1 MRSLAFFLA
10 ILTLAAGCVVED
22 KPVIPEDGGVEAGP
36 CGVCEFAT
44 PVCNDDLQ
52 CVECTAES
60 NSLCLERMLVCKT
73 DAFECVECN
82 TSSDCNLEKML
93 VCKTD
98 AFECVECNASSDC
111 NDPAAAG
118 CNTELNE
125 CEGCQSEADC
135 IGIEGRPVCDD
146 RTCVQCTPAT
156 EDVDCG
162 GKSCDPRTRECT
174 DTEVGS
180 LETCVECV
188 ADSECGEDGNR
199 CVPMTY
205 DGARYPNE
213 GIGFCLK
220 SIDLGGSC
228 ANPYRIVV
236 TRMSL
241 SGAEADDYCGI
252 NEDLTTCPAVRALLA
267 DTPCDPVNQDRDCPQ
282 PAGLCR
288 ELPGMLNRC
297 TYLCSSVDE
306 CVTPG
311 ATCGSSG
318 PGGDDYCGG

>member
-10 ILTLAAGCVVED
+10 ILTLAPGCVLED

-44 PVCNDDLQ
+44 PVCNDELQ
-52 CVECTAES
+52 CVECTAEQGS
-60 NSLCLERMLVCKT
+60 FCTDQMLVCK
-73 DAFECVECN
+73 AG
-82 TSSDCNLEKML
+82 
-93 VCKTD
+93 
-98 AFECVECNASSDC
+98 AFECVECNANSDC
-111 NDPAAAG
+111 NDPSAAR
-118 CNTELNE
+118 CDPEQNE
-125 CEGCQSEADC
+125 CGGCESETDC
-135 IGIEGRPVCDD
+135 IGIEGRPICND

-156 EDVDCG
+156 EDVDCD
-162 GKSCDPRTRECT
+162 GKSCDPASFACT

-180 LETCVECV
+180 LETCEECV

-236 TRMSL
+236 RRTSL
-241 SGAEADDYCGI
+241 SGAAADDYCGI
-252 NEDLTTCPAVRALLA
+252 NEDLATCQAVRALLA
-267 DTPCDPVNQDRDCPQ
+267 DTPCNPVNADQDCPQ

-288 ELPGMLNRC
+288 ELPGVLNRC
-297 TYLCSSVDE
+297 TYLCSDVVE
-306 CVTPG
+306 CKSPPAPG
-311 ATCGSSG
+311 STCGSSG
-318 PGGDDYCGG
+318 SGGDDYCGG

>member
-10 ILTLAAGCVVED
+10 ILTLAPGCVLED

-52 CVECTAES
+52 CVECAAEQDS
-60 NSLCLERMLVCKT
+60 FCTDQSLVCKT
-73 DAFECVECN
+73 G
-82 TSSDCNLEKML
+82 
-93 VCKTD
+93 
-98 AFECVECNASSDC
+98 AFECVECNASSEC
-111 NDPAAAG
+111 NDPSAAR
-118 CNTELNE
+118 CDPEQNE
-125 CEGCQSEADC
+125 CGGCESETDC

-162 GKSCDPRTRECT
+162 GNSCDPATFTCT
-174 DTEVGS
+174 NTEVGS
-180 LETCVECV
+180 LETCEECV

-236 TRMSL
+236 RRTSL

-252 NEDLTTCPAVRALLA
+252 NEDLTTCPAVRALRA
-267 DTPCDPVNQDRDCPQ
+267 DTPCDPVNEDQDCPQ

-297 TYLCSSVDE
+297 TYLCSSVVE
-306 CVTPG
+306 CVAPG
-311 ATCGSSG
+311 STCGSSG
-318 PGGDDYCGG
+318 SGGDDYCGG